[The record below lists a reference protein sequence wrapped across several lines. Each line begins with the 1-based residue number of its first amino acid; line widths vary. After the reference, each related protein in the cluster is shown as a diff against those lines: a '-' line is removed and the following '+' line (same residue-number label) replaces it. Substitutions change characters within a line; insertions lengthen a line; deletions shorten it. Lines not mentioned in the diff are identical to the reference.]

1 MGHSNKIIRKDMN
14 KDLDHK
20 ELLCIFIV
28 MNLQENIE
36 RIHEIMGGVITEDR
50 KEMFIKNMIN
60 DIGLGNTIKMVGD
73 YDEVAQYLS
82 DEDKVKYVKDT
93 VLQVIDGTF
102 SNGIHLDV
110 VGGPIRISN
119 KDGEIH
125 QIEWMGMN
133 HVKVIEYW
141 GDKKQYT
148 NTVRPNYKDLPS
160 QVIDMIIK
168 RLIEV

>member
-1 MGHSNKIIRKDMN
+1 
-14 KDLDHK
+14 
-20 ELLCIFIV
+20 

-60 DIGLGNTIKMVGD
+60 DIGLGDTIKLVGD

-82 DEDKVKYVKDT
+82 DEDKVKFIKDI

-102 SNGIHLDV
+102 SNGINLEV
-110 VGGPIRISN
+110 AGGPIRISDEN
-119 KDGEIH
+119 DEIH
-125 QIEWMGMN
+125 QIKWMGMN
-133 HVKVIEYW
+133 HVKVIEHW

-148 NTVRPNYKDLPS
+148 NTVRPNYKDLPP

-168 RLIEV
+168 RLIDNLGYYN